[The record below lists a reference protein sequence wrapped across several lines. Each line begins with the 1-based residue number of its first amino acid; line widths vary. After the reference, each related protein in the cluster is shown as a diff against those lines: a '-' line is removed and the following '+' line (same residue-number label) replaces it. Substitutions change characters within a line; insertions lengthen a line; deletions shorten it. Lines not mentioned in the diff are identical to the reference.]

1 MSIEKISANKS
12 AKWIGT
18 IFVILSSITTFMF
31 FWTYMPAFINLDWLG
46 AWGAYISP
54 VLSGI
59 VGVLL
64 LDYPTVKWLQIYLHG
79 CDDGNNE
86 QRSTAKSAFYFDFAG
101 SAVSSGAYLI
111 LSADNL
117 ITLDASTREWIGIA
131 SIAMIALAVIFNF
144 YSKLDFDFKSN
155 TARDSIRQ
163 AERMGKIA
171 EARREEEKH
180 LDDLIAQK
188 TREKLASQA
197 DAIAETR
204 ADSLASDY
212 QRIESA
218 KSPRPSSSPAQSHHP
233 TAQYSTARYMT
244 VIENPDRGYEQTYF
258 HDLPSVDT
266 YLQANPTEA
275 ISIHERRGDEWHRL
289 RIHKP
294 QGNGITHRVNP
305 INRGEDVTPAGP
317 QRHRVAS
324 EGQPAT
330 NFQQRAHGPE

>member
-1 MSIEKISANKS
+1 MSIDKISASKS
-12 AKWIGT
+12 AQWIGT
-18 IFVILSSITTFMF
+18 IFVVLSSITTFMF
-31 FWTYMPAFINLDWLG
+31 FWTYMPEFINLDWLG
-46 AWGAYISP
+46 TWGAYISP

-64 LDYPTVKWLQIYLHG
+64 LDYATVKWLQIYLHG

-86 QRSTAKSAFYFDFAG
+86 QRATAQYAFYFDFAG

-131 SIAMIALAVIFNF
+131 SIVMIALAVIFNF

-155 TARDSIRQ
+155 TARESIRE

-171 EARREEEKH
+171 QARQQEEKH

-204 ADSLASDY
+204 ADSLANDY
-212 QRIESA
+212 QRIEAA
-218 KSPRPSSSPAQSHHP
+218 KSPRPSSP
-233 TAQYSTARYMT
+233 T
-244 VIENPDRGYEQTYF
+244 
-258 HDLPSVDT
+258 
-266 YLQANPTEA
+266 
-275 ISIHERRGDEWHRL
+275 
-289 RIHKP
+289 
-294 QGNGITHRVNP
+294 
-305 INRGEDVTPAGP
+305 
-317 QRHRVAS
+317 
-324 EGQPAT
+324 QPAKPNISAAPISQDNAPRQRMAYT
-330 NFQQRAHGPE
+330 APAIVREGDGYDVEVMGPERPNGQRPVNRAHQSE

>member
-1 MSIEKISANKS
+1 MSIDKISASKS
-12 AKWIGT
+12 AQWIGT
-18 IFVILSSITTFMF
+18 IFVVLSSITTFMF
-31 FWTYMPAFINLDWLG
+31 FWTYMPEFINLDWLG
-46 AWGAYISP
+46 TWGAYISP

-64 LDYPTVKWLQIYLHG
+64 LDYATVKWLQIYLHG

-86 QRSTAKSAFYFDFAG
+86 QRATAQYAFYFDFAG

-131 SIAMIALAVIFNF
+131 SIVMIALAVIFNF

-155 TARDSIRQ
+155 TARESIRE

-171 EARREEEKH
+171 QARQQEEKH

-204 ADSLASDY
+204 ADSLANDY
-212 QRIESA
+212 QRIEAA
-218 KSPRPSSSPAQSHHP
+218 KSPRPSSPTQPAKPNISAAPISHDNAP
-233 TAQYSTARYMT
+233 RQ
-244 VIENPDRGYEQTYF
+244 
-258 HDLPSVDT
+258 
-266 YLQANPTEA
+266 
-275 ISIHERRGDEWHRL
+275 
-289 RIHKP
+289 
-294 QGNGITHRVNP
+294 
-305 INRGEDVTPAGP
+305 
-317 QRHRVAS
+317 RVAAS
-324 EGQPAT
+324 FPVRDEGDGYQVEVLGPERP
-330 NFQQRAHGPE
+330 NGQRPVNRAHQSE